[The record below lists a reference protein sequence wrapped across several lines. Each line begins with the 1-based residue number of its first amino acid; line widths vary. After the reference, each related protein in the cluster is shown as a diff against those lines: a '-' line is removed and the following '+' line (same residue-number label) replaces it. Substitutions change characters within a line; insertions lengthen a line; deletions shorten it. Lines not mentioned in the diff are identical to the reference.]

1 MNANLLNG
9 KGEINNV
16 ELNCAF
22 LNETIQKVSPLIE
35 LESVHVS
42 KLSFHVSSWTNLRK
56 APIVV
61 DIEHVRATVVEPL
74 HFLHKKDRKQVRQ
87 INKSELTELIRLGL
101 QPTRNSYG
109 IFDRIM
115 DNLTIE
121 IVSVHIDFQPRGK
134 FKTKRVGPWT
144 PPAIEIALAGIRL
157 YSVNEYGQEAP
168 PEEVWRHNHHHH
180 GTLMLYKKLEMEYQ
194 ISIRPVGLE
203 RIPLVSGLDNKM
215 EVHVAL
221 HRRVKDGEVLA
232 VQVDATVPNLEV
244 ELKADAVQHVAHVA
258 AGLTYTL
265 AKDRAFVD
273 PLKPFGMEEDIVDEN
288 TEVQPTVRRSG
299 SVVSA
304 SGSAVSRS
312 GSVVDNMLDAVDKML
327 EGVAEGDDG
336 LSVDADDLSS
346 SSSSSSE
353 GGEDDAPL
361 PDEKVPA
368 SNALAHASAKPS
380 AAQPLPSNKR
390 DQPVIV
396 LPNGLVIHDNITL
409 SLSLHHVN
417 VRGTY
422 APKDDGYIQI
432 VAKGCIVEAIW
443 PKVNQVSLSCSIG
456 LVCKLTRVRVSAR
469 LYVDSHAFDFQEKGG
484 YAQASV
490 SYVSVQEGH
499 GRRLRTVLVGG
510 VQFDSTGPVEK
521 PSKPLREI
529 SKDESFPLFEDR
541 SVRPD
546 PLGLR
551 HSFPA
556 QAFGLMTTIDF
567 IKKLSSEPDGS
578 EEVIQVL
585 HEIGVD
591 KFDIVLDMHAWC
603 RAVRFAL
610 NEDGGGFDSRWH
622 TGDWTKSLK
631 PDMLTSPKAPLN
643 LDDCLQPTKQLF
655 LDENELISSDLFNV
669 TAKVTNVDV
678 RVPAPIHEDARSCD
692 IVIRMDETMLIVSS
706 ALPRTFLS
714 GKIGSSIYGDDAK
727 SKGIID
733 FPNDPSDIAY
743 VLENTEDPSSR
754 QRGVMTSRAM
764 STFRLQLT
772 LRDFSIRIVPVVLL
786 CHSKEPQQLL
796 APSELTIVVCFDGE
810 PPEYP
815 ESNLT
820 KVALFVSTLAHRF
833 EINLDFDLAASAV
846 STLVH
851 HAEVTEATLAVCSEL
866 LKSTDVP
873 VSPIDPSESSVD
885 YSVSSADLGIRK
897 SLRGRK
903 VLVQRQ
909 ISLSRETGGI
919 SVAFCLQL
927 AEFRLHLWRHNV
939 PYSSPLRASQ
949 RSGAGTDCA
958 DDKYVPLLRLMDLSV
973 NGFEFAVEGSFHR
986 QRRRIIVKGC
996 LSEILL
1002 KGCDLF
1008 GLLRDTDAEAN
1019 PDSSVREETEDP
1031 LPLKARD
1038 MLDVFAL
1045 GGKSFLVDDA
1055 GECVDQGVDYGMAF
1069 RFEERLEATRGW
1081 SLASDIA
1088 SGGVLSCR
1096 VEVIETILV
1105 LVLEA
1110 LLMPTWSKSKRLES
1124 HAESERGIF
1133 PARTVGALFT
1143 SLIPDDI
1150 SSVNGIARFRIDE
1163 ELVSMIAGAVPGKGL
1178 DRMLRDLIAN
1188 VLPDD
1193 MDLLLLRTNISNFL
1207 VNLPGDSL
1215 STCTDGFSGFGL
1227 LLHQLDFS
1235 ASYVGSER
1243 ALQSGLLEM
1252 LARRGKA
1259 WSSVIES
1266 REQGLRHRMLSQ
1278 QSLNAVARRDGVL
1291 QINDVLVPAFDA
1303 GYNCSDSKAFLSL
1316 ANGLAV
1322 ENLEMIDQ
1330 FITCVSI
1337 FASRCKT
1344 TATNIA
1350 GTLTTLRAP
1359 MISSIDATSHD
1370 AEAVGAL
1377 NPVGIVCSRSVAS
1390 IRSVRELLRRVSEGI
1405 ETRDQS
1411 LQKLLIDR
1419 EREVEN
1425 LKLTV
1430 FLKEKER
1437 IGALALT
1444 ASRVTGW
1451 LRIGGAQRIGQRGL
1465 NTCMLWPHWSV
1476 VRRCLLITYSGPGN
1490 VSALTWWCL
1499 VFMSCGRLRSY
1510 FFSIIAYASRHNFIK
1525 RGWTIRA
1532 RRWAREKGFEESFRN
1547 R

>member
-1 MNANLLNG
+1 VNANLLNG
-9 KGEINNV
+9 KGEIKDV
-16 ELNCAF
+16 ELNCKF
-22 LNETIQKVSPLIE
+22 LNETIQKVSPFFE

-61 DIEHVRATVVEPL
+61 DIEHVRAVLVEPL
-74 HFLHKKDRKQVRQ
+74 HFLHKKDRKTIRQ
-87 INKSELTELIRLGL
+87 ITKSELMELIRLGL
-101 QPTRNSYG
+101 QSTRSSYG
-109 IFDRIM
+109 IFDRIL

-157 YSVNEYGQEAP
+157 FSVNEYGQEAP
-168 PEEVWRHNHHHH
+168 PEEVWRHNHNHH
-180 GTLMLYKKLEMEYQ
+180 GTLMIYKKLEMEYQ
-194 ISIRPVGLE
+194 ISIRPVGME

-221 HRRVKDGEVLA
+221 HRRVKDGELMA

-244 ELKADAVQHVAHVA
+244 ELKADAVQHVAHVV
-258 AGLTYTL
+258 AGLTYTM

-273 PLKPFGMEEDIVDEN
+273 PLKAVGTEVEADGDDEN
-288 TEVQPTVRRSG
+288 SEVQPPIKRSG
-299 SVVSA
+299 SVISA
-304 SGSAVSRS
+304 SS
-312 GSVVDNMLDAVDKML
+312 GSVVDNMMDAVDKML
-327 EGVAEGDDG
+327 EGVAEEDG
-336 LSVDADDLSS
+336 ASVNADDASS
-346 SSSSSSE
+346 SSSLASE
-353 GGEDDAPL
+353 GGEDDAPV
-361 PDEKVPA
+361 PEEKVPA
-368 SNALAHASAKPS
+368 ASNAAQAPAKPS
-380 AAQPLPSNKR
+380 AAAAAQPLPSNKR

-396 LPNGLVIHDNITL
+396 LPNGLVIHDKITF
-409 SLSLHHVN
+409 SLSVHHAN

-443 PKVNQVSLSCSIG
+443 PKVNQ
-456 LVCKLTRVRVSAR
+456 
-469 LYVDSHAFDFQEKGG
+469 EKGG

-490 SYVSVQEGH
+490 SYLSVQENH

-529 SKDESFPLFEDR
+529 SRDESFPLFEDR

-578 EEVIQVL
+578 QEVIQVL

-610 NEDGGGFDSRWH
+610 NENGGGFDARWH
-622 TGDWTKSLK
+622 TGDWTNSLK
-631 PDMLTSPKAPLN
+631 PEMLTNPKAPLN
-643 LDDCLQPTKQLF
+643 LDDCLQSTKQLF
-655 LDENELISSDLFNV
+655 LDENELVSSDLFNV

-692 IVIRMDETMLIVSS
+692 IVIRMGETMLIVSS

-772 LRDFSIRIVPVVLL
+772 LRDFSVRIVPVVLL

-796 APSELTIVVCFDGE
+796 APSEMTMVVCFDGE
-810 PPEYP
+810 PPKYP
-815 ESNLT
+815 DNLT
-820 KVALFVSTLAHRF
+820 KVALFVSILAHRF

-851 HAEVTEATLAVCSEL
+851 HAEVMEATLAVCLEL
-866 LKSTDVP
+866 LKSSDIP

-885 YSVSSADLGIRK
+885 YSVSSTDLGIRK

-949 RSGAGTDCA
+949 RSGAHTDGG
-958 DDKYVPLLRLMDLSV
+958 DEKYVPLLQLMDLSV

-986 QRRRIIVKGC
+986 ESRRIIAKGC
-996 LSEILL
+996 LSEVLL

-1008 GLLRDTDAEAN
+1008 GLLRDADVEAN
-1019 PDSSVREETEDP
+1019 RDSSVGEEEEDP
-1031 LPLKARD
+1031 LPSEEGE
-1038 MLDVFAL
+1038 MLDIFAL
-1045 GGKSFLVDDA
+1045 GGKSFLLDDA
-1055 GECVDQGVDYGMAF
+1055 GECADQGVDYGMAF

-1124 HAESERGIF
+1124 HAESEPGIF

-1150 SSVNGIARFRIDE
+1150 SSVSGIARFRIDE
-1163 ELVSMIAGAVPGKGL
+1163 ELLSMIAGAVPGKGL

-1193 MDLLLLRTNISNFL
+1193 MDLLLLRTHISNFL
-1207 VNLPGDSL
+1207 VNLPGNSV
-1215 STCTDGFSGFGL
+1215 SISSDGFSGFGL
-1227 LLHQLDFS
+1227 MLHQLDFS
-1235 ASYVGSER
+1235 ASYIGSEK
-1243 ALQSGLLEM
+1243 AVESGLLGM
-1252 LARRGKA
+1252 LARRGEA

-1266 REQGLRHRMLSQ
+1266 REQGLRHRLSSR
-1278 QSLNAVARRDGVL
+1278 QSLNAVAPRDGFL
-1291 QINDVLVPAFDA
+1291 QIKDILVPAFDA
-1303 GYNCSDSKAFLSL
+1303 GYNYSDSKAFLSL
-1316 ANGLAV
+1316 AKGLAI

-1330 FITCVSI
+1330 FITCLSI
-1337 FASRCKT
+1337 FASRCKK
-1344 TATNIA
+1344 TATNIE

-1359 MISSIDATSHD
+1359 MIASIDALGQD
-1370 AEAVGAL
+1370 ANGLGAL

-1390 IRSVRELLRRVSEGI
+1390 IRSVRELLRRVSEGVA
-1405 ETRDQS
+1405 TRDQS
-1411 LQKLLIDR
+1411 LQKQLRDKEKEL
-1419 EREVEN
+1419 EN

-1451 LRIGGAQRIGQRGL
+1451 LRIGGAQQIGQRGL

-1490 VSALTWWCL
+1490 VSAQTWGCL
-1499 VFMSCGRLRSY
+1499 VFSSCARLRTY
-1510 FFSIIAYASRHNFIK
+1510 FFSIIAYTSRYNFIE
-1525 RGWTIRA
+1525 R
-1532 RRWAREKGFEESFRN
+1532 S
-1547 R
+1547 

>member
-1 MNANLLNG
+1 
-9 KGEINNV
+9 
-16 ELNCAF
+16 
-22 LNETIQKVSPLIE
+22 VS
-35 LESVHVS
+35 
-42 KLSFHVSSWTNLRK
+42 W
-56 APIVV
+56 
-61 DIEHVRATVVEPL
+61 
-74 HFLHKKDRKQVRQ
+74 
-87 INKSELTELIRLGL
+87 
-101 QPTRNSYG
+101 
-109 IFDRIM
+109 
-115 DNLTIE
+115 
-121 IVSVHIDFQPRGK
+121 
-134 FKTKRVGPWT
+134 
-144 PPAIEIALAGIRL
+144 
-157 YSVNEYGQEAP
+157 
-168 PEEVWRHNHHHH
+168 VW
-180 GTLMLYKKLEMEYQ
+180 
-194 ISIRPVGLE
+194 
-203 RIPLVSGLDNKM
+203 
-215 EVHVAL
+215 
-221 HRRVKDGEVLA
+221 
-232 VQVDATVPNLEV
+232 
-244 ELKADAVQHVAHVA
+244 
-258 AGLTYTL
+258 
-265 AKDRAFVD
+265 
-273 PLKPFGMEEDIVDEN
+273 
-288 TEVQPTVRRSG
+288 
-299 SVVSA
+299 
-304 SGSAVSRS
+304 
-312 GSVVDNMLDAVDKML
+312 
-327 EGVAEGDDG
+327 
-336 LSVDADDLSS
+336 
-346 SSSSSSE
+346 
-353 GGEDDAPL
+353 
-361 PDEKVPA
+361 
-368 SNALAHASAKPS
+368 
-380 AAQPLPSNKR
+380 
-390 DQPVIV
+390 
-396 LPNGLVIHDNITL
+396 
-409 SLSLHHVN
+409 
-417 VRGTY
+417 
-422 APKDDGYIQI
+422 
-432 VAKGCIVEAIW
+432 
-443 PKVNQVSLSCSIG
+443 
-456 LVCKLTRVRVSAR
+456 VSAR
-469 LYVDSHAFDFQEKGG
+469 FHVDSHAFGFQEKGG

-490 SYVSVQEGH
+490 SYLSVQEGH

-521 PSKPLREI
+521 PSKPLKEI
-529 SKDESFPLFEDR
+529 DRDESFPLFEDR

-603 RAVRFAL
+603 RTVRFAL
-610 NEDGGGFDSRWH
+610 NEDGGGFDPRWH
-622 TGDWTKSLK
+622 TGDWTQSLK
-631 PDMLTSPKAPLN
+631 PDMLTNPKAPLN

-743 VLENTEDPSSR
+743 VLENSEDPSSR

-786 CHSKEPQQLL
+786 CNSKEPQQLL
-796 APSELTIVVCFDGE
+796 APSEMTIVVCFDGE

-815 ESNLT
+815 DSNLT
-820 KVALFVSTLAHRF
+820 KVALFVSILAHRF

-851 HAEVTEATLAVCSEL
+851 HAEVMEATLAVCSEL
-866 LKSTDVP
+866 FESKDIP
-873 VSPIDPSESSVD
+873 VSHIDPSESSVD

-927 AEFRLHLWRHNV
+927 AEFRLKLWRHNV
-939 PYSSPLRASQ
+939 PYSSPLRALQ
-949 RSGAGTDCA
+949 RSSAGTGGA
-958 DDKYVPLLRLMDLSV
+958 DEKYVPLLQLMDLSV

-986 QRRRIIVKGC
+986 QHRRIIVKGC
-996 LSEILL
+996 LSEVLL

-1008 GLLRDTDAEAN
+1008 GLLRDTDVE
-1019 PDSSVREETEDP
+1019 DSSTGDEAEGP
-1031 LPLKARD
+1031 SPSKARE
-1038 MLDVFAL
+1038 MLEVFAL

-1055 GECVDQGVDYGMAF
+1055 GECKDQEVDYGMAF

-1096 VEVIETILV
+1096 VEVIEKILV
-1105 LVLEA
+1105 LILEA
-1110 LLMPTWSKSKRLES
+1110 LLMPTWSKSKRLEI
-1124 HAESERGIF
+1124 HAESEPGIF

-1150 SSVNGIARFRIDE
+1150 SSVNGIAPFRIDE
-1163 ELVSMIAGAVPGKGL
+1163 ELLAMIVGAVPGKGL

-1193 MDLLLLRTNISNFL
+1193 MDLLLLRTRISNFL
-1207 VNLPGDSL
+1207 VNLPGDTVSI
-1215 STCTDGFSGFGL
+1215 SSDGFSGFGL
-1227 LLHQLDFS
+1227 LIHQLDAS
-1235 ASYVGSER
+1235 ASYLGSTG
-1243 ALQSGLLEM
+1243 ALQSDLLGM
-1252 LARRGKA
+1252 LARRGEA
-1259 WSSVIES
+1259 WSSVLES
-1266 REQGLRHRMLSQ
+1266 REQGLRHKMLSR
-1278 QSLNAVARRDGVL
+1278 QSLNAVAPRDGFL
-1291 QINDVLVPAFDA
+1291 QIKDVLVPAFDA
-1303 GYNCSDSKAFLSL
+1303 GYNYSDSKAFLSL
-1316 ANGLAV
+1316 AKGLAI

-1330 FITCVSI
+1330 FITCLSI
-1337 FASRCKT
+1337 FASRCKK

-1350 GTLTTLRAP
+1350 DTLTTLRAP
-1359 MISSIDATSHD
+1359 MIASIDAPSQD
-1370 AEAVGAL
+1370 AEGVGAL

-1390 IRSVRELLRRVSEGI
+1390 IRSVRELLRRVSEGVA
-1405 ETRDQS
+1405 TRDHS
-1411 LQKLLIDR
+1411 LQKLLMDR
-1419 EREVEN
+1419 EKELEN

-1499 VFMSCGRLRSY
+1499 VFTSCGRLRTY
-1510 FFSIIAYASRHNFIK
+1510 FFSIIAYASRHNFIE
-1525 RGWTIRA
+1525 RSWTVRA
-1532 RRWAREKGFEESFRN
+1532 RRWSNEKRFEESFRN

>member
-1 MNANLLNG
+1 
-9 KGEINNV
+9 
-16 ELNCAF
+16 
-22 LNETIQKVSPLIE
+22 VS
-35 LESVHVS
+35 
-42 KLSFHVSSWTNLRK
+42 W
-56 APIVV
+56 A
-61 DIEHVRATVVEPL
+61 
-74 HFLHKKDRKQVRQ
+74 
-87 INKSELTELIRLGL
+87 
-101 QPTRNSYG
+101 
-109 IFDRIM
+109 
-115 DNLTIE
+115 
-121 IVSVHIDFQPRGK
+121 
-134 FKTKRVGPWT
+134 
-144 PPAIEIALAGIRL
+144 
-157 YSVNEYGQEAP
+157 
-168 PEEVWRHNHHHH
+168 
-180 GTLMLYKKLEMEYQ
+180 
-194 ISIRPVGLE
+194 
-203 RIPLVSGLDNKM
+203 
-215 EVHVAL
+215 
-221 HRRVKDGEVLA
+221 
-232 VQVDATVPNLEV
+232 
-244 ELKADAVQHVAHVA
+244 
-258 AGLTYTL
+258 
-265 AKDRAFVD
+265 
-273 PLKPFGMEEDIVDEN
+273 
-288 TEVQPTVRRSG
+288 
-299 SVVSA
+299 
-304 SGSAVSRS
+304 
-312 GSVVDNMLDAVDKML
+312 
-327 EGVAEGDDG
+327 
-336 LSVDADDLSS
+336 
-346 SSSSSSE
+346 
-353 GGEDDAPL
+353 
-361 PDEKVPA
+361 
-368 SNALAHASAKPS
+368 
-380 AAQPLPSNKR
+380 
-390 DQPVIV
+390 
-396 LPNGLVIHDNITL
+396 
-409 SLSLHHVN
+409 
-417 VRGTY
+417 
-422 APKDDGYIQI
+422 
-432 VAKGCIVEAIW
+432 
-443 PKVNQVSLSCSIG
+443 
-456 LVCKLTRVRVSAR
+456 RVSTGFD
-469 LYVDSHAFDFQEKGG
+469 VNSHIFGFQEKGG

-490 SYVSVQEGH
+490 SYLSVQEGH

-529 SKDESFPLFEDR
+529 SRDESFPLFEDR

-610 NEDGGGFDSRWH
+610 NEDGGGFDPRWD

-631 PDMLTSPKAPLN
+631 PEMLTNPKAPLN

-772 LRDFSIRIVPVVLL
+772 LREFSIRLVPVVLL

-796 APSELTIVVCFDGE
+796 APSEMTMVICFDGE
-810 PPEYP
+810 PPENP
-815 ESNLT
+815 DSNLT
-820 KVALFVSTLAHRF
+820 KVALFVSILAHRF
-833 EINLDFDLAASAV
+833 ELNFDFDLAASAV

-851 HAEVTEATLAVCSEL
+851 HAEVVEATLAICSEL
-866 LKSTDVP
+866 LESTDTP
-873 VSPIDPSESSVD
+873 VSHIDPSESSVD
-885 YSVSSADLGIRK
+885 YSVSSADLGIQK
-897 SLRGRK
+897 SLRGRR

-927 AEFRLHLWRHNV
+927 AEFRLQLWRHNV

-949 RSGAGTDCA
+949 RSGAGTDGA
-958 DDKYVPLLRLMDLSV
+958 DEKYVPLLQLMDLSV

-986 QRRRIIVKGC
+986 QNRRIIVKGC
-996 LSEILL
+996 LTDSLV
-1002 KGCDLF
+1002 KGCDLS
-1008 GLLRDTDAEAN
+1008 GLLGDADVEAN
-1019 PDSSVREETEDP
+1019 PDSSAGEEAEGP
-1031 LPLKARD
+1031 SPSKARE
-1038 MLDVFAL
+1038 MLEVFAL
-1045 GGKSFLVDDA
+1045 GGKSFLVDAA
-1055 GECVDQGVDYGMAF
+1055 GECADQGVDCGMAF

-1105 LVLEA
+1105 LIIEA
-1110 LLMPTWSKSKRLES
+1110 LLMPSWSKSKRLES
-1124 HAESERGIF
+1124 HAESEPGIF

-1150 SSVNGIARFRIDE
+1150 SSVSVAPFRIDG
-1163 ELVSMIAGAVPGKGL
+1163 ELLAMIVGAVPGKGL

-1193 MDLLLLRTNISNFL
+1193 VDLLLLRTQISSFL
-1207 VNLPGDSL
+1207 VNLPGGSVPI
-1215 STCTDGFSGFGL
+1215 SSDGFSGFGL

-1235 ASYVGSER
+1235 ASYFGSTG
-1243 ALQSGLLEM
+1243 ALQSGLLGM
-1252 LARRGKA
+1252 LARRGEA
-1259 WSSVIES
+1259 WSSVIET
-1266 REQGLRHRMLSQ
+1266 REQGLRHRMLSR
-1278 QSLNAVARRDGVL
+1278 QSLNAVAPRDGFL
-1291 QINDVLVPAFDA
+1291 QIKDALVPAFDA
-1303 GYNCSDSKAFLSL
+1303 GYNYSDSKAFLSL
-1316 ANGLAV
+1316 DKGLAI
-1322 ENLEMIDQ
+1322 ENLAMIDQ
-1330 FITCVSI
+1330 FITCLSI
-1337 FASRCKT
+1337 FAGRCKN

-1350 GTLTTLRAP
+1350 GTLTALRAP
-1359 MISSIDATSHD
+1359 MIASIDAPSQD
-1370 AEAVGAL
+1370 AEGVGAL
-1377 NPVGIVCSRSVAS
+1377 NPVGIVCSRSAAS
-1390 IRSVRELLRRVSEGI
+1390 IRSVRELLHQVSEGVA
-1405 ETRDQS
+1405 THDQS
-1411 LQKLLIDR
+1411 LQKLLMDR
-1419 EREVEN
+1419 EKELEN

-1430 FLKEKER
+1430 FFKEKER

-1465 NTCMLWPHWSV
+1465 TTCMLWPHWSV

-1499 VFMSCGRLRSY
+1499 VFTRYGRLRSY
-1510 FFSIIAYASRHNFIK
+1510 FFFIAAYAS
-1525 RGWTIRA
+1525 
-1532 RRWAREKGFEESFRN
+1532 
-1547 R
+1547 

>member
-1 MNANLLNG
+1 VNANLLNG
-9 KGEINNV
+9 KGEIKDV
-16 ELNCAF
+16 ELNCEF
-22 LNETIQKVSPLIE
+22 LNETIQKVSPFFE

-61 DIEHVRATVVEPL
+61 DIEHVRAVLVEPL
-74 HFLHKKDRKQVRQ
+74 HFLHKKDRKRIRQ
-87 INKSELTELIRLGL
+87 ITKSELMELIRLGL
-101 QPTRNSYG
+101 QPTRSSYG
-109 IFDRIM
+109 IFDRIL

-144 PPAIEIALAGIRL
+144 PPAIEIALAGIRI

-180 GTLMLYKKLEMEYQ
+180 GTLMIYKKLEMEYQ

-221 HRRVKDGEVLA
+221 HRRVKDGELLA

-244 ELKADAVQHVAHVA
+244 ELKADYVQHVAHVA

-273 PLKPFGMEEDIVDEN
+273 PLKPVG
-288 TEVQPTVRRSG
+288 TEVEADDDGVNPEAQPPISMSG
-299 SVVSA
+299 SISA
-304 SGSAVSRS
+304 SS
-312 GSVVDNMLDAVDKML
+312 GSVVDNMMDAVDRML
-327 EGVAEGDDG
+327 EGVAEEDG
-336 LSVDADDLSS
+336 ASVDADDLSS
-346 SSSSSSE
+346 SSSSAASE
-353 GGEDDAPL
+353 GGEDDVPVQ
-361 PDEKVPA
+361 DEKVPA
-368 SNALAHASAKPS
+368 SNAAQAPAKPS
-380 AAQPLPSNKR
+380 AAAQPLPSNKR

-396 LPNGLVIHDNITL
+396 LPNGLVIHDKITF
-409 SLSLHHVN
+409 SLSIHHAN

-443 PKVNQVSLSCSIG
+443 PKVNQ
-456 LVCKLTRVRVSAR
+456 
-469 LYVDSHAFDFQEKGG
+469 EKGG
-484 YAQASV
+484 YGQASV
-490 SYVSVQEGH
+490 SYLSVQENH

-510 VQFDSTGPVEK
+510 VQFDSTGAVEK

-529 SKDESFPLFEDR
+529 SRDESFPLFEDR

-567 IKKLSSEPDGS
+567 VKKLSSEADGS

-603 RAVRFAL
+603 RTVRFAL
-610 NEDGGGFDSRWH
+610 NESGGGFDARWH

-631 PDMLTSPKAPLN
+631 PDMLINPKAPLN
-643 LDDCLQPTKQLF
+643 LDDCLQSTKQLF
-655 LDENELISSDLFNV
+655 LDENELLSSDLFNV

-772 LRDFSIRIVPVVLL
+772 LRDFSVRIVPVVLL

-796 APSELTIVVCFDGE
+796 APSEMTMVVCLDGE

-815 ESNLT
+815 DSNLT
-820 KVALFVSTLAHRF
+820 KVASFVSILAHRF
-833 EINLDFDLAASAV
+833 EISLDFDLAASAV

-851 HAEVTEATLAVCSEL
+851 HAEVMEATLAVCSEL
-866 LKSTDVP
+866 FKSTDTP
-873 VSPIDPSESSVD
+873 VSHIDPSESSVD

-897 SLRGRK
+897 SLRGRR

-939 PYSSPLRASQ
+939 PYSSPLRASE
-949 RSGAGTDCA
+949 RSGTNTDGG
-958 DDKYVPLLRLMDLSV
+958 DEKYIPLLQLMDLSV

-986 QRRRIIVKGC
+986 ESRRIIAKGC
-996 LSEILL
+996 LSEVLL

-1008 GLLRDTDAEAN
+1008 GLIRDADVEAKPESSTEEEAEDTS
-1019 PDSSVREETEDP
+1019 PS
-1031 LPLKARD
+1031 KARE

-1045 GGKSFLVDDA
+1045 GGKSFLVDDV
-1055 GECVDQGVDYGMAF
+1055 GECADQEADYGMAF

-1110 LLMPTWSKSKRLES
+1110 LLMPTWSKSKRLKF
-1124 HAESERGIF
+1124 HAESEPGIF

-1150 SSVNGIARFRIDE
+1150 SAVNGIARFKIDE
-1163 ELVSMIAGAVPGKGL
+1163 ELLSMIAGAVPGKGL
-1178 DRMLRDLIAN
+1178 DRILRDLIAN

-1193 MDLLLLRTNISNFL
+1193 MDLLLLRTHISNFL
-1207 VNLPGDSL
+1207 VNLPGDSV
-1215 STCTDGFSGFGL
+1215 SISSDGFSGFGL

-1243 ALQSGLLEM
+1243 ALQSGLLGM
-1252 LARRGKA
+1252 LARRGEV

-1266 REQGLRHRMLSQ
+1266 REQGLRHRLLSR
-1278 QSLNAVARRDGVL
+1278 QSLNAVAPRDGFL
-1291 QINDVLVPAFDA
+1291 QIKDALVPPFDA
-1303 GYNCSDSKAFLSL
+1303 GYNYSDSKASLSL
-1316 ANGLAV
+1316 AKGLAI

-1330 FITCVSI
+1330 FITCLSI
-1337 FASRCKT
+1337 FASRCKK
-1344 TATNIA
+1344 TASNIS

-1359 MISSIDATSHD
+1359 MIASIDAPSQD
-1370 AEAVGAL
+1370 AEGVGVL

-1390 IRSVRELLRRVSEGI
+1390 IRSVRELLRRVSEGVA
-1405 ETRDQS
+1405 TRDQS
-1411 LQKLLIDR
+1411 LQKLLMDR
-1419 EREVEN
+1419 EKELEN

-1451 LRIGGAQRIGQRGL
+1451 LRIGGAQQIGQRGL
-1465 NTCMLWPHWSV
+1465 HTCMLWPHWSV

-1499 VFMSCGRLRSY
+1499 VFTSCGRSRNY
-1510 FFSIIAYASRHNFIK
+1510 FFSIIAYA
-1525 RGWTIRA
+1525 G
-1532 RRWAREKGFEESFRN
+1532 
-1547 R
+1547 